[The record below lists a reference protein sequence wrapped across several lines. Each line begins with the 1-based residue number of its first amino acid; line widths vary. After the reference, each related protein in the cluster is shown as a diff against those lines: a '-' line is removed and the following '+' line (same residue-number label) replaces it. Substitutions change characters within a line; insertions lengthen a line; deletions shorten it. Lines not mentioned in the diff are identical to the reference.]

1 MSPGARF
8 KRALVALL
16 LELARV
22 YGLTLNVN
30 RDSEDDKVK
39 AGFRKVIL
47 RAHPDKAGGSEATI
61 VPRHTAKLGSSIA
74 WGYDLPNYTPP

>member
-22 YGLTLNVN
+22 YGLTLNLN
-30 RDSEDDKVK
+30 RDSQDEKVK
-39 AGFRKVIL
+39 TGFRKVIL
-47 RAHPDKAGGSEATI
+47 RAHPDKVGGSEAT
-61 VPRHTAKLGSSIA
+61 AKRLTRCLGELDEGSQA
-74 WGYDLPNYTPP
+74 

>member
-8 KRALVALL
+8 KRALITLL

-30 RDSEDDKVK
+30 RDSEDDQVK

-47 RAHPDKAGGSEATI
+47 RAHPEHASSRLKFPICCQRGVCQPRAG
-61 VPRHTAKLGSSIA
+61 
-74 WGYDLPNYTPP
+74 

>member
-8 KRALVALL
+8 KRAFVALL

-22 YGLTLNVN
+22 YGLTLNLN
-30 RDSEDDKVK
+30 RDSQDEKVK

-47 RAHPDKAGGSEATI
+47 RAQPDKFGGSEATTK
-61 VPRHTAKLGSSIA
+61 RLTETLALS
-74 WGYDLPNYTPP
+74 TR